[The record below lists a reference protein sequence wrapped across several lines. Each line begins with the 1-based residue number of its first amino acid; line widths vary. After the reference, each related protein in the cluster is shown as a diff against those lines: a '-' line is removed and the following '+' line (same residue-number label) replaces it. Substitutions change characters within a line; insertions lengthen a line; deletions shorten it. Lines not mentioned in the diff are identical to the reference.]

1 MSSTAHQR
9 HKCTQLMLSAV
20 LMGFLSLSWRLCR
33 SLNCSHVFPFRR
45 FLRSVMY
52 PPRKLRHSLEGKAE
66 LEEVLYNE
74 RCFCLLFERT
84 FGSSWHLNLMMLLC
98 LHRQRC
104 QAVVQDKEA
113 ALTLSW
119 ALVYPV
125 PQSCVPAPSCAPQ
138 QGFAVPCQH
147 CWGPRFTSLGPNTDF
162 SWGEVNV
169 QRTSYSSCAL
179 LLVLQQGD
187 AGISTSLLLECPVD
201 AESTNEL
208 HVTWSSSIPSSFF
221 SLSLC
226 SSNVMITIS
235 ASAVVSKLRSK
246 GTFHFSRWN
255 TSTFCTHTEKSS
267 ANSTDS
273 SWTARIRHCQ
283 QMLH

>member
-1 MSSTAHQR
+1 MPGLLRDFWISTSTGKHNRETRLSSSFHLSPQLSCEDSQASGIFVSVSLQMSSTAHQR

-20 LMGFLSLSWRLCR
+20 LMGFLSLSWHLCR

-147 CWGPRFTSLGPNTDF
+147 C
-162 SWGEVNV
+162 
-169 QRTSYSSCAL
+169 
-179 LLVLQQGD
+179 
-187 AGISTSLLLECPVD
+187 
-201 AESTNEL
+201 
-208 HVTWSSSIPSSFF
+208 
-221 SLSLC
+221 
-226 SSNVMITIS
+226 
-235 ASAVVSKLRSK
+235 
-246 GTFHFSRWN
+246 
-255 TSTFCTHTEKSS
+255 
-267 ANSTDS
+267 
-273 SWTARIRHCQ
+273 
-283 QMLH
+283 